1 MVARNRYGRYQRT
14 LPEIL
19 IIDLGHR
26 HVKLAAE
33 TILQALDSVT
43 LVFER
48 MRLGEL
54 QLQGQDTDGRHSS
67 GSRRQAAG
75 CSETT
80 AAAGSV
86 LPPAACLLP
95 PVLTPA
101 PPPLLCLPCTPQSRP
116 PASHRRNSGRSNR
129 TRIRSSLRWRRS

>member
-1 MVARNRYGRYQRT
+1 MVARNSHGRDQGP

-26 HVKLAAE
+26 HVELAAE
-33 TILQALDSVT
+33 TILQALDSVA

-48 MRLGEL
+48 MRLGKL

-80 AAAGSV
+80 TAAGSV
-86 LPPAACLLP
+86 LPPAAWRLP
-95 PVLTPA
+95 PVFMPT
-101 PPPLLCLPCTPQSRP
+101 PPLLLFPV
-116 PASHRRNSGRSNR
+116 
-129 TRIRSSLRWRRS
+129 

>member
-1 MVARNRYGRYQRT
+1 MVARNSHGRDQGP

-26 HVKLAAE
+26 HVELAAE
-33 TILQALDSVT
+33 TIFQALDSVT

-67 GSRRQAAG
+67 GSKRQAAG
-75 CSETT
+75 WSETT
-80 AAAGSV
+80 AAEGSV
-86 LPPAACLLP
+86 LPPAAWCL

-101 PPPLLCLPCTPQSRP
+101 PPPLLSRSRTPQSRP
-116 PASHRRNSGRSNR
+116 PALCRRNSGRLNR
-129 TRIRSSLRWRRS
+129 TR